1 MALCEDTCFASHVRL
16 TCADV
21 DGKLRQYRMQQNGL
35 LEHAPIDYPGMPW
48 RIMADPHRECLLIC
62 DGEKGKVRMLGKRGG
77 QGKWVA
83 GTLLDDPQM
92 EIRSMCVL
100 DANTL
105 SIFDRKSSALRIYEF
120 A

>member
-1 MALCEDTCFASHVRL
+1 
-16 TCADV
+16 
-21 DGKLRQYRMQQNGL
+21 MQQNGL
-35 LEHAPIDYPGMPW
+35 LERAPIDSPGKPLL
-48 RIMADPHRECLLIC
+48 IVADPHRECLLIS
-62 DGEKGKVRMLGKRGG
+62 DAKEKGKVRMLGKRGG
-77 QGKWVA
+77 QGKWIA

-105 SIFDRKSSALRIYEF
+105 SIFDAKSSALRIYEF